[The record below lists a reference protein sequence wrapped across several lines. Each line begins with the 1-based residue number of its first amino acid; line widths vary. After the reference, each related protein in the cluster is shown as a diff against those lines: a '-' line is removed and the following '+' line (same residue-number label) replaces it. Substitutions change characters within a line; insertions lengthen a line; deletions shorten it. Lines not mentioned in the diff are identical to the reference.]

1 MRLILDFN
9 FYNLVYFFAFYS
21 FLGWCIEVAYYYK
34 NEHRFVNRGFLKGP
48 FCPIYGYSI
57 VTIVIFLDKYKS
69 NIFILFLLGFLFT
82 SLFEYVTGFILEKT
96 FKAKWWD
103 YSDDPFNIQ
112 GRVCLP
118 YSILWA
124 TGEVIIVD
132 VIHPIVDS
140 LVTRIPSFPGMILFY
155 MIIIYFLLDLS
166 YTIASL
172 NQLNIFPNHFA
183 LAFNK
188 PTLASTR
195 LRAIYT
201 LKSFEEAVERIK
213 FNSRNRKLAVRFNP
227 IDFTQQIINTLKR
240 KLKKD

>member
-9 FYNLVYFFAFYS
+9 FYNLVYFFTFYS

-69 NIFILFLLGFLFT
+69 NVFILFLLGFLFT
-82 SLFEYVTGFILEKT
+82 SLFEYVTGFLLEKT

-118 YSILWA
+118 YSLLWA
-124 TGEVIIVD
+124 TGEVLIVD
-132 VIHPIVDS
+132 VVHPIVNAFVD
-140 LVTRIPSFPGMILFY
+140 RIPSFSGMILFY
-155 MIIIYFLLDLS
+155 MIIIYFLLDFS
-166 YTIASL
+166 YTLASL
-172 NQLNIFPNHFA
+172 NQFNLFPSHFE

-188 PTLASTR
+188 PSLASTR
-195 LRAIYT
+195 LRAMYT
-201 LKSFEEAVERIK
+201 LKAFEEAFERFRI
-213 FNSRNRKLAVRFNP
+213 NNRNRRLVVHFHP
-227 IDFTQQIINTLKR
+227 IGLTQIINTLKR
-240 KLKKD
+240 RLKKD

>member
-21 FLGWCIEVAYYYK
+21 FLGWCIEVIYYYK

-69 NIFILFLLGFLFT
+69 NVFVLFLLGFLFT
-82 SLFEYVTGFILEKT
+82 SLFEYATGFILEKA

-132 VIHPIVDS
+132 VIHPIVNAI
-140 LVTRIPSFPGMILFY
+140 VNKIPAFSGMILFY
-155 MIIIYFLLDLS
+155 MIIIYFLLDFSLTLTSLS
-166 YTIASL
+166 QF
-172 NQLNIFPNHFA
+172 NFFPSHFE

-188 PTLASTR
+188 STLASTR
-195 LRAIYT
+195 LRAMYT
-201 LKSFEEAVERIK
+201 LKSFEEAIERFK
-213 FNSRNRKLAVRFNP
+213 FNSKNKRLTVRFYP
-227 IDFTQQIINTLKR
+227 RGLTQIINTLKK